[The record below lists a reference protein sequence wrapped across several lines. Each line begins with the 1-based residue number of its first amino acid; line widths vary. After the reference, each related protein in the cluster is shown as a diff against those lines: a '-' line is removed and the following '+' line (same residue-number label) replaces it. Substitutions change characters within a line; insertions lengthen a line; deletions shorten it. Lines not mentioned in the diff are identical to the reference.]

1 MENGIRI
8 NKYLSEAG
16 FCSRREADRL
26 IESGAVTID
35 GVPAK
40 IGSRVMPG
48 QKVVCRGRELK
59 TEEKKVVIAYNK
71 PVGIECT
78 ADMNNKDN
86 IIKAI
91 NYPRRLFTVGRL
103 DKNSCG
109 LILLT
114 NDGELA
120 NHINKAGEGHEK
132 EYLVKVNKPLTAE
145 FISKMTQGIPLEEKV
160 TAPCR
165 IYRKSEDTFHIVLIQ
180 GLNRQIR
187 RMCEYLDYRVVFLK
201 RVRVMNIRL
210 NGLKPGEY
218 RELTQEEIKGMYSE
232 REGRKI

>member
-1 MENGIRI
+1 MEDSIRI

-26 IESGAVTID
+26 IEAGMVTID
-35 GVPAK
+35 GAAATV
-40 IGSRVMPG
+40 GSRVTPG
-48 QKVVCRGRELK
+48 QKVVCKGRELQA
-59 TEEKKVVIAYNK
+59 EEKKVVIAYNK
-71 PVGIECT
+71 PIGIECT
-78 ADMNNKDN
+78 SDMDNKDN
-86 IIKAI
+86 IIKAV
-91 NYPRRLFTVGRL
+91 NYPSRLFTVGRL

-120 NHINKAGEGHEK
+120 NHISRAGQGHEK
-132 EYLVKVNKPLTAE
+132 EYLVKVNKLITEE
-145 FISKMTQGIPLEEKV
+145 FIKRMTQGIPLQEKV

-165 IYRKSEDTFHIVLIQ
+165 IYKKTDDTFHIVLIQ

-187 RMCEYLDYRVVFLK
+187 RMCEYLDYKVLFLK

-210 NGLKPGEY
+210 GGLKTGEY
-218 RELTQEEIKGMYSE
+218 RELTQEEIKGL
-232 REGRKI
+232 K